1 MPEDRPSRFY
11 VLGVY
16 AKRILRWRRN
26 SSPFI
31 SGDLFADMADYVY
44 KPPRFRVF
52 KRQQIPLRD
61 AKIVFCRSENLQELF
76 ASCFEDIN
84 ASVVIC
90 GNSDFEFH
98 VLPEMIPP
106 SVKALFL
113 QNSFISDNAFVFTLP
128 IGIENLRWG
137 VNGNP
142 RLFKRQVDNPL
153 NKILFGPLGNTHP
166 TRTQVVDNFRG
177 SQLHWDCLPSVRISP
192 KKYAQIARRYRMI
205 AAVRGNGIDT
215 HRHWESLY
223 RGVIPVTL
231 RDKWSES
238 LQDIGIPFCLI
249 DGWDKES
256 VSKIFSTPARPSINP
271 LEIEAIWEPYWR
283 RLIRSFV
290 N

>member
-1 MPEDRPSRFY
+1 MPEARPSRFY

-16 AKRILRWRRN
+16 AKRIMRWRRN
-26 SSPFI
+26 SSPHL

-44 KPPRFRVF
+44 KPPRFRVY
-52 KRQQIPLRD
+52 KRQQIPLRT
-61 AKIVFCRSENLQELF
+61 AKVIFCRSENLQELF
-76 ASCFEDIN
+76 TSSSEEIN

-98 VLPEMIPP
+98 ILPEMIPP

-113 QNSFISDNAFVFTLP
+113 QNSFISDNKFVFTLP

-142 RLFKRQVDNPL
+142 RLLKKQIADPD
-153 NKILFGPLGNTHP
+153 NKILFGPFGNTHP
-166 TRTQVVDNFRG
+166 VRTQVIKNFKG
-177 SQLHWDCLPSVRISP
+177 SELHWDCLPSGRISP
-192 KKYAQIARRYRMI
+192 RNYAKIARRYKLI

-238 LQDIGIPFCLI
+238 LQATGIPFLLI
-249 DGWDKES
+249 DSWEEECIS
-256 VSKIFSTPARPSINP
+256 NLFSIPNMRKIDP

-283 RLIRSFV
+283 RLIQSFV
-290 N
+290 K

>member
-1 MPEDRPSRFY
+1 M
-11 VLGVY
+11 
-16 AKRILRWRRN
+16 RWRRN

-44 KPPRFRVF
+44 NPPRFRAF
-52 KRQQIPLRD
+52 KRQKISLRD
-61 AKIVFCRSENLQELF
+61 AKVIFCQSDNLEELF
-76 ASCFEDIN
+76 TSCFNEIN

-98 VLPEMIPP
+98 VLPKKIPP

-113 QNSFISDNAFVFTLP
+113 QNSFISDNKFVFTLP
-128 IGIENLRWG
+128 IGIENFRWG

-142 RLFKRQVDNPL
+142 RLLKKRVENPL
-153 NKILFGPLGNTHP
+153 NKILFGPFGNTHP
-166 TRTQVVDNFRG
+166 TRTQIIENFSG
-177 SQLHWDCLPSVRISP
+177 SELLWDCLPSGRISP
-192 KKYAQIARRYRMI
+192 KKYARIARRYRMI

-231 RDKWSES
+231 RDEWSES
-238 LQDIGIPFCLI
+238 LQAIGIPFCLI
-249 DGWDKES
+249 NTWDEES
-256 VSKIFSTPARPSINP
+256 VARIFTIPTMPALNA
-271 LEIEAIWEPYWR
+271 LEIGAIWEPYWR
-283 RLIRSFV
+283 HLIHSFV

>member
-26 SSPFI
+26 SSPFV

-52 KRQQIPLRD
+52 KRQQIPLQD

-98 VLPEMIPP
+98 KLPEMIPP

-113 QNSFISDNAFVFTLP
+113 QNSFISDNKFVFTLP

-142 RLFKRQVDNPL
+142 RLLKKQIANPD
-153 NKILFGPLGNTHP
+153 NKILFGPFGNTHP
-166 TRTQVVDNFRG
+166 ERTQVIKNF
-177 SQLHWDCLPSVRISP
+177 SASHLYWDCLPLGRISP
-192 KKYAQIARRYRMI
+192 RVYAKIARRYKMI

-223 RGVIPVTL
+223 RGVSPVTL
-231 RDKWSES
+231 RDSWSES
-238 LQDIGIPFCLI
+238 LLAIGIPLLLI
-249 DGWDKES
+249 DSWDAGS
-256 VSKIFSTPARPSINP
+256 ISKLFSIHNMPMINP
-271 LEIEAIWEPYWR
+271 LEIDAIWEPYWR
-283 RLIRSFV
+283 RLIQSFV

>member
-1 MPEDRPSRFY
+1 
-11 VLGVY
+11 
-16 AKRILRWRRN
+16 
-26 SSPFI
+26 
-31 SGDLFADMADYVY
+31 MADYVY

-98 VLPEMIPP
+98 KLPEMIPP

-113 QNSFISDNAFVFTLP
+113 QNSFISDNKFVFTLP

-142 RLFKRQVDNPL
+142 RLLKKQIANPE
-153 NKILFGPLGNTHP
+153 NKILFGPFGNTHP
-166 TRTQVVDNFRG
+166 VRTQVIKNF
-177 SQLHWDCLPSVRISP
+177 SASHLYWDCLPLGRISP
-192 KKYAQIARRYRMI
+192 REYAKIARRYKMI

-231 RDKWSES
+231 RDSWSES
-238 LQDIGIPFCLI
+238 LLAIGIPLLLI
-249 DGWDKES
+249 DSWDAGS
-256 VSKIFSTPARPSINP
+256 ISKLFSIPNMPMINP
-271 LEIEAIWEPYWR
+271 LEIDAIWEPYWR
-283 RLIRSFV
+283 RLIQSFV

>member
-26 SSPFI
+26 SSPFV

-44 KPPRFRVF
+44 KPPRFRSR
-52 KRQQIPLRD
+52 KRQKIALRD
-61 AKIVFCRSENLQELF
+61 AKVIFCRSENLQELF
-76 ASCFEDIN
+76 TSFCDEIN

-142 RLFKRQVDNPL
+142 RLFKKQVANPL

-166 TRTQVVDNFRG
+166 IRTQVVDNFRG
-177 SQLHWDCLPSVRISP
+177 SQVHWDCLPSVRISP

-223 RGVIPVTL
+223 RGAIPVTL

-256 VSKIFSTPARPSINP
+256 VSKIFSTPAKPPINP

>member
-1 MPEDRPSRFY
+1 MPQARPSRFY

-16 AKRILRWRRN
+16 AKRIMRWRRN
-26 SSPFI
+26 SSPFL

-44 KPPRFRVF
+44 KPPRFRAY
-52 KRQQIPLRD
+52 KRQQIQIRA
-61 AKIVFCRSENLQELF
+61 AKVIFCQSENLQELF
-76 ASCFEDIN
+76 KSHFEEIN

-98 VLPEMIPP
+98 TVPEMIPP

-113 QNSFISDNAFVFTLP
+113 QNSFISDNKFIFTLP

-142 RLFKRQVDNPL
+142 RLFKNQISNPV
-153 NKILFGPLGNTHP
+153 NKILFGPFGNTHP
-166 TRTQVVDNFRG
+166 IRTQVIENFRG
-177 SQLHWDCLPSVRISP
+177 SGFHWDCLPVGRISP
-192 KKYAQIARRYRMI
+192 REYAEIARRYKLI

-238 LQDIGIPFCLI
+238 LQAFGIPFLLI
-249 DGWDKES
+249 NSWEETS
-256 VSKIFSTPARPSINP
+256 ISKLFSIPSMRIINP
-271 LEIEAIWEPYWR
+271 LEIDVIWEPYWR
-283 RLIRSFV
+283 RLIQSFV

>member
-1 MPEDRPSRFY
+1 MTDARPSRLY
-11 VLGVY
+11 VVGVY
-16 AKRILRWRRN
+16 AKRMVRWRRN

-44 KPPRFRVF
+44 KPPRFRAF
-52 KRQQIPLRD
+52 KRQKIALRD
-61 AKIVFCRSENLQELF
+61 AKIIFCRSENLQELF
-76 ASCFEDIN
+76 MSCFDEIN
-84 ASVVIC
+84 ASVVVC

-98 VLPEMIPP
+98 ALPEMIPP

-113 QNSFISDNAFVFTLP
+113 QNSFISDNEFVFTLP

-142 RLFKRQVDNPL
+142 RLFKKQVANPL
-153 NKILFGPLGNTHP
+153 NKILFGPFGSTHP
-166 TRTQVVDNFRG
+166 SRTQVTENFRG
-177 SQLHWDCLPSVRISP
+177 CQLHWDCLPSVRISP

-223 RGVIPVTL
+223 RGVIPVTI

-238 LQDIGIPFCLI
+238 LRAIGIPFCLI
-249 DGWDKES
+249 DNWEMES
-256 VSKIFSTPARPSINP
+256 ISKLFLIPTQPTLNP
-271 LEIEAIWEPYWR
+271 PEIDAIWEPYWR
-283 RLIRSFV
+283 NLIQSFV
-290 N
+290 K

>member
-1 MPEDRPSRFY
+1 MPEARPSRFY

-16 AKRILRWRRN
+16 AKRILLWRRN
-26 SSPFI
+26 SSPFL

-44 KPPRFRVF
+44 KPPRFRAF
-52 KRQQIPLRD
+52 KRQQIPLRT
-61 AKIVFCRSENLQELF
+61 AKVIFCRSENLQELF
-76 ASCFEDIN
+76 TSSFEEIN

-90 GNSDFEFH
+90 GNSDFEFRI
-98 VLPEMIPP
+98 LPEMIPP

-113 QNSFISDNAFVFTLP
+113 QNSFISDNKFIFTLP

-142 RLFKRQVDNPL
+142 CLFERQIANPD
-153 NKILFGPLGNTHP
+153 NKILFGPFGNTHP
-166 TRTQVVDNFRG
+166 VRTQVIENFRG
-177 SQLHWDCLPSVRISP
+177 SKLLWDCLPSGRISP
-192 KKYAQIARRYRMI
+192 RDYAKIARRYKLI

-238 LQDIGIPFCLI
+238 LEAIGIPFLLI
-249 DGWDKES
+249 DSWGEAS
-256 VSKIFSTPARPSINP
+256 VSKLFSTPNMRIINP
-271 LEIEAIWEPYWR
+271 LEIDVIWEPYWR
-283 RLIRSFV
+283 RLIQSFV